1 MKKTSTPLNRR
12 SFFASSALTGLCIS
26 VPALASHRLAS
37 HRLASHRLASHRL
50 ANTAPL
56 GNRVVI
62 TQVTWEG
69 THPVMDNP
77 HYRSQ
82 EQVDALVEKA
92 RRINAA
98 TGIKL
103 MGLQHFLKQPIEWSA
118 FRATRN

>member
-26 VPALASHRLAS
+26 VPA
-37 HRLASHRLASHRL
+37 LASHRLASHRL